1 MAGPAPLGDVPPPDP
16 AEWSGPLSPGLF
28 EERTELA
35 WSRSGIAVAVL
46 VAVLVRR
53 LWPLGDAETFAILMV
68 IGVGSGI
75 WAAGMA
81 LAHRDRWRPVSPTPD
96 SPGPSSPGAVGV
108 RACRLLAVGTVVLAG
123 AGLVLALL
131 TPS

>member
-1 MAGPAPLGDVPPPDP
+1 
-16 AEWSGPLSPGLF
+16 LSPGLF

-35 WSRSGIAVAVL
+35 WSRSGISVLVL

-53 LWPLGDAETFAILMV
+53 LWPLGDAGTFAVLMV
-68 IGVGSGI
+68 TGVGSGI

-81 LAHRDRWRPVSPTPD
+81 LARRDRWRPATPGTAPPGTASPD
-96 SPGPSSPGAVGV
+96 RASPGAVGT
-108 RACRLLAVGTVVLAG
+108 RACRLLAVGTVVLAA
-123 AGLVLALL
+123 AGLVLALF